1 MSKGVSVE
9 VTFTVQR
16 QAKGEVQSTNLDLE
30 KIHQEITKR
39 DKDTNKA
46 KELLSFLIAVEA
58 VEKLNDVNAGGK
70 VVFSLPE
77 AVAGLLVGK
86 LYLKLTGS
94 TGVVSN
100 QQANTANKISQSN
113 QDANK
118 VCVEVV
124 VVNATSEN
132 NTLEIAGEF
141 YKDNENGKD
150 KWRPWWRS
158 STSTKVGG
166 EWEIPVPSG
175 WPDKPNQ
182 DKLDPDNPASKCVI
196 FLRDIRNAKTL
207 KYICPW
213 SKELLME
220 ITQGSGELDVTVA
233 SDGRKVFTFIDS
245 GPSFNLLGVPTID
258 HLVPESIGGANH
270 TNNLLTVSQRAN
282 FAKGNFFPLDPKSWE
297 TRKSYIDA
305 CKEAANSPAT
315 FLEVMQNYIKES
327 YKNGTNLSKKSC

>member
-1 MSKGVSVE
+1 MSKGKKKSP
-9 VTFTVQR
+9 
-16 QAKGEVQSTNLDLE
+16 SLDLE

-39 DKDTNKA
+39 DKDANKA

-58 VEKLNDVNAGGK
+58 VEAVKDLENLSTEGNIKFNLPKAVADLLGGEQKLNLTDSTC
-70 VVFSLPE
+70 VFLD
-77 AVAGLLVGK
+77 L
-86 LYLKLTGS
+86 
-94 TGVVSN
+94 
-100 QQANTANKISQSN
+100 QFTANNISQSN
-113 QDANK
+113 QDTK
-118 VCVEVV
+118 TVCVTVKKG
-124 VVNATSEN
+124 NPSAD
-132 NTLEIAGEF
+132 TLKIDGEF
-141 YKDNENGKD
+141 YQENGK

-166 EWEIPVPSG
+166 KWEIPLPLG
-175 WPDKPNQ
+175 WPDNPNQ

-196 FLRDIRNAKTL
+196 FFRDIRNAGTL

-220 ITQGSGELDVTVA
+220 ITKGSGKLVVA
-233 SDGRKVFTFIDS
+233 EDKKSFTFEDS

-297 TRKSYIDA
+297 TRESYIDA

-315 FLEVMQNYIKES
+315 FLEVMQKYINES
-327 YKNGTNLSKKSC
+327 YKRNGTNLSKQPC